1 MKRNQV
7 KEYRP
12 NYPKKLLRGAILA
25 TAAAV
30 TLTGTTACMEPLIQ
44 GNISVAPTPGDELVL
59 DGEVAYD
66 DTELL
71 PEGEPDGSGEE
82 EPALM
87 GKIVVPE
94 ATPEP

>member
-1 MKRNQV
+1 MKRDQV

-12 NYPKKLLRGAILA
+12 NYPKKVLCGAILT

-30 TLTGTTACMEPLIQ
+30 ALMGTTGCELLRTGGMPEPVPI
-44 GNISVAPTPGDELVL
+44 DELVL

-71 PEGEPDGSGEE
+71 PEGEPDGSGEG

-94 ATPEP
+94 DTPEP